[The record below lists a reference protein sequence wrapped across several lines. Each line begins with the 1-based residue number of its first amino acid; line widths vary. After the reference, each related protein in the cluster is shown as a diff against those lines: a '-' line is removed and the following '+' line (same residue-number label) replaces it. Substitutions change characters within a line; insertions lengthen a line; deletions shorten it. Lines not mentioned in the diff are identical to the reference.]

1 MTNSESFKMDV
12 LNHEKKMADESEMN
26 FKREK

>member
-12 LNHEKKMADESEMN
+12 LNHEKEMADESEMN